1 MEPETA
7 AFGYPR
13 ERLLWQQR
21 VFGSDLWLSRDMR
34 RIVTSE
40 RRSHDF

>member
-21 VFGSDLWLSRDMR
+21 VFATFGYPRHAPCS
-34 RIVTSE
+34 
-40 RRSHDF
+40 